1 MIDMD
6 LHSTLEFIYKCFIA
20 IGLIIPAL
28 SLILSGIDIIGLD
41 DVDLNMEGTDGADAF
56 NVSCLM
62 LGMVVTGAFGIWLD
76 DILTTMQALL
86 VSLGIGTIAYVA
98 LLKLVITPLKNS
110 RAKANIIR
118 DFKGKIGK
126 VTVTI
131 PADGTGE
138 VEVESRIGRISYMA
152 KANHSD
158 FMKEDIHAGANVMVV
173 DIDRETLIVTKYIDE
188 RD

>member
-1 MIDMD
+1 MD

-41 DVDLNMEGTDGADAF
+41 DVDLNMEGADGADAF

-76 DILTTMQALL
+76 DVLTTMQALL
-86 VSLGIGTIAYVA
+86 ASLGIGTIAYVA

-126 VTVTI
+126 VIVTI

-152 KANHSD
+152 KVNHSD
-158 FMKEDIHAGANVMVV
+158 FMKEDIPAGANVMVV
-173 DIDRETLIVTKYIDE
+173 DIDKQTLIVTKYIDE